1 MTTLTPE
8 DWARIRA
15 AYEACETPVEDIC
28 VAYGI
33 SSTTLR
39 NRMRRWG
46 WTRRRPPPV
55 PREGPGAVVIPGRGH
70 VLPSRPSGD
79 ALSAAS
85 PESSTPALRRLY
97 SGPAAVAA
105 SRNDEEMAVALPHP
119 TPTVFAAAQTVDP
132 PPPGEGESAWAAP
145 AIPAADLGAQ
155 LQSAV
160 ARVLPAIE
168 AIIARLAAG
177 AGPREME
184 QAGRALSSLTRA
196 LRELNAL
203 LAQHGIRPADDDP
216 VPENIDDFR
225 NELARRIRVLIA
237 QKEAERQAEQEA
249 SPDRGGD
256 GAAPPGEAKP
266 AET

>member
-1 MTTLTPE
+1 M
-8 DWARIRA
+8 
-15 AYEACETPVEDIC
+15 
-28 VAYGI
+28 
-33 SSTTLR
+33 
-39 NRMRRWG
+39 
-46 WTRRRPPPV
+46 
-55 PREGPGAVVIPGRGH
+55 
-70 VLPSRPSGD
+70 
-79 ALSAAS
+79 
-85 PESSTPALRRLY
+85 
-97 SGPAAVAA
+97 
-105 SRNDEEMAVALPHP
+105 
-119 TPTVFAAAQTVDP
+119 
-132 PPPGEGESAWAAP
+132 
-145 AIPAADLGAQ
+145 
-155 LQSAV
+155 QSAV

-184 QAGRALSSLTRA
+184 QAGRALSSLTRT
-196 LRELNAL
+196 LRELNGL